1 MSLWNF
7 TLAWRTSITSSF
19 RAGLLVITFSQFSFI
34 WKYLYFAFISEG
46 YFTAVEPWI
55 DRTFH
60 STFQMFLKSA
70 DSTSSLF
77 YVLTSTSGSPLRTCL
92 HHCKP
97 LRSRQPPTPAC
108 EHDHGHQL
116 AQLSSLSLPPGPQWH
131 LPPSSPLAH
140 WPSPTVFFRAQC
152 HPLECPP
159 LKPYCY
165 YYQHLYCII

>member
-1 MSLWNF
+1 MRTNHPLSL
-7 TLAWRTSITSSF
+7 F
-19 RAGLLVITFSQFSFI
+19 RQPGKKARKISQKSLLPRSNES
-34 WKYLYFAFISEG
+34 L
-46 YFTAVEPWI
+46 
-55 DRTFH
+55 

>member
-1 MSLWNF
+1 MRTNHPLSL
-7 TLAWRTSITSSF
+7 F
-19 RAGLLVITFSQFSFI
+19 RQPGKKARKISQKSLLPRSNES
-34 WKYLYFAFISEG
+34 L
-46 YFTAVEPWI
+46 
-55 DRTFH
+55 

-77 YVLTSTSGSPLRTCL
+77 YVLTSISGSPLRTCL

-159 LKPYCY
+159 LKSDCCD
-165 YYQHLYCII
+165 YQHPCCFV

>member
-1 MSLWNF
+1 MRTNHPLSL
-7 TLAWRTSITSSF
+7 F
-19 RAGLLVITFSQFSFI
+19 RQPGKKARKISQKSLLPRSNES
-34 WKYLYFAFISEG
+34 L
-46 YFTAVEPWI
+46 
-55 DRTFH
+55 

-165 YYQHLYCII
+165 YYHHLYCII